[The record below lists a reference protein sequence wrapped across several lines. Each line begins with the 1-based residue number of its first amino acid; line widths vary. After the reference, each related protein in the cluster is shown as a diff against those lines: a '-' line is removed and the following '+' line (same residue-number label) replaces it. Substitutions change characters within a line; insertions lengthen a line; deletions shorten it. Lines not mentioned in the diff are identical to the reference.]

1 MTDCARMEEPAS
13 HLITVFAS
21 KDLLG
26 RDVRQVRG
34 HFISTPTFLSKIA
47 CGRLL
52 PECGRSDKK
61 NRKNVT

>member
-1 MTDCARMEEPAS
+1 MAEPAS

-26 RDVRQVRG
+26 RDARQVRG
-34 HFISTPTFLSKIA
+34 HFISTPTCLSKIA
-47 CGRLL
+47 CERHL

-61 NRKNVT
+61 QEEGDIK